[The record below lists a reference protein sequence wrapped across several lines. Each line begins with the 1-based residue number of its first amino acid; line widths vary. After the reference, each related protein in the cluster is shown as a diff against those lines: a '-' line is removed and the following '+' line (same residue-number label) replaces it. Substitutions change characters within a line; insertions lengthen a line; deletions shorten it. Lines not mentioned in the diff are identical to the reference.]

1 MAELEETL
9 NHILGDENAMGQIM
23 ALAQSLTG
31 GQNTEEPTQP
41 QTVSQEP
48 PDLSALLGGVDPA
61 LLRLGTELLQTTQSR
76 NRRTAALGE
85 ALKPFVRPERRDRL
99 DRAVRL
105 AEMIGLARAALRT
118 VQEKGE
124 GHV

>member
-1 MAELEETL
+1 MAEFEETL

-31 GQNTEEPTQP
+31 GKKTEERPEQGE
-41 QTVSQEP
+41 S
-48 PDLSALLGGVDPA
+48 PDLSALLGGADPA
-61 LLRLGTELLQTTQSR
+61 LLRMGAELLQTTQGQ
-76 NRRTAALGE
+76 NQRTAALAE
-85 ALKPFVRPERRDRL
+85 ALKPFVRAERREKL

-105 AEMIGLARAALRT
+105 AGVMRLARAALHT
-118 VQEKGE
+118 MQEKGE

>member
-31 GQNTEEPTQP
+31 GQSSEEEPT

-61 LLRLGTELLQTTQSR
+61 LLRLGTELLQSTQSR

-85 ALKPFVRPERRDRL
+85 ALKPFVRPERRGRL
-99 DRAVRL
+99 DRAVQL

-118 VQEKGE
+118 MQEKGE